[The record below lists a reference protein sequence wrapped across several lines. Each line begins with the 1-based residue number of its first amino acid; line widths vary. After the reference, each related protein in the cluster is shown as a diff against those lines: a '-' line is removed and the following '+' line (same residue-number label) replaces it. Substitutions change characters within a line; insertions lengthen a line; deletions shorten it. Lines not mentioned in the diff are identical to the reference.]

1 MVSASDEPSGR
12 SSGSAWRSLSPTA
25 RGVILM
31 AVSTLGFSAMHT
43 AVRYL
48 SAELPPI
55 QIAFF
60 RNFFGMIIFLPLV
73 WQNGFGF
80 LHTKRFPLHLLRGV
94 LNVVAMFAFFTAL
107 SLTPLA
113 RVNALAFT
121 APLFAAILSVV
132 ILHERFRAR
141 RWAAIILGFI
151 GTLVILRP
159 GIAVVDLG
167 SWLVLFSAAVW
178 GFTMI
183 VIRIL
188 GRTESSLTTTGYM
201 NLLLSVLSIGPALYV
216 WQTPQGMAW
225 FWLVV
230 IGISGTASQL
240 ALAEALKVAETTVIM
255 PFDFLKIIWAAM
267 FGFLFFAE
275 IPDLFTWIGAA
286 IIFTSTFYIAWRER
300 VLSGSAKIVRA
311 GKAERPY

>member
-1 MVSASDEPSGR
+1 MVSAPDEPSGR
-12 SSGSAWRSLSPTA
+12 SSGSAWGSLSPTT

-31 AVSTLGFSAMHT
+31 AASTLGFSAMHA

-121 APLFAAILSVV
+121 APLFAAMLSVV
-132 ILHERFRAR
+132 ILRERFRAR
-141 RWAAIILGFI
+141 RWAAIVLGFI

-159 GIAVVDLG
+159 GLATVDLG
-167 SWLVLFSAAVW
+167 SWLVLFSAGVW

-188 GRTESSLTTTGYM
+188 GRTESSMTTTGYM
-201 NLLLSVLSIGPALYV
+201 NLLLSLLSLGPALYV
-216 WQTPQGMAW
+216 WQMPQGAAW
-225 FWLVV
+225 FWLLV

-240 ALAEALKVAETTVIM
+240 ALAEALKVAETTAIM

-267 FGFLFFAE
+267 FGFLLFAE
-275 IPDLFTWIGAA
+275 IPDLFIWIGAA
-286 IIFTSTFYIAWRER
+286 IIFASTFYIAWRER
-300 VLSGSAKIVRA
+300 VLSGSARLMRA
-311 GKAERPY
+311 GKVERPY